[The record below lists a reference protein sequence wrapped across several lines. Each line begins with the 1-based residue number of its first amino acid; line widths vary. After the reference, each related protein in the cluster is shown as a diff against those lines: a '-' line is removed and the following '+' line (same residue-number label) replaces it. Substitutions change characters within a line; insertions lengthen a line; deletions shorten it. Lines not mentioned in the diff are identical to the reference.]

1 METKER
7 IAIVGFMGS
16 GKTTFGKML
25 AEKLSYTFV
34 DLDQLIEES
43 SQMKIRDIFEIF
55 GEDRFREIE
64 SVRLKELAR
73 AREVVVACGGGI
85 VEWEEN
91 LRTLKENF
99 FVIYLNVP
107 FQICLERI
115 RGDSSRPLV
124 KLGSE
129 KLQEIYHRREPLYRQ
144 VSDIVFDQER
154 LDKKVFLEE
163 LTELLGV
170 R

>member
-73 AREVVVACGGGI
+73 ARKWSLPAEV
-85 VEWEEN
+85 E
-91 LRTLKENF
+91 
-99 FVIYLNVP
+99 
-107 FQICLERI
+107 
-115 RGDSSRPLV
+115 
-124 KLGSE
+124 
-129 KLQEIYHRREPLYRQ
+129 
-144 VSDIVFDQER
+144 
-154 LDKKVFLEE
+154 
-163 LTELLGV
+163 
-170 R
+170 